1 MKLSDVSIM
10 LLFFA
15 ILYYPNIKGL
25 NWGARNLAE
34 LFKSACPLNC
44 WDSCGFQVT
53 VENGKVVKI
62 EGDPSHP
69 ITKGKICGRGRMLET
84 RTNSRERLLQPLKKV
99 NGEFTPVSWRE
110 ALDEIADRLIEI
122 KRKYGTTAVLHSHD
136 YANNGILKNLDQRFF
151 NLYGGVTELTG
162 SLCWGSGIEAQKW
175 DFGNAFSHAPED
187 LFNSKN
193 IIIWGRN
200 VARTNMHFY
209 EQLLLAKKR
218 GANIVVVDPIYNST
232 AKIADHYISV
242 KPGMDGLLAAGIIK
256 ELLRLEL
263 EDRYFIDHYTYG
275 FSDLTNVINGITLEK
290 VSEMT
295 EVPIEKITFLANIY
309 GERPAATFMGL
320 GMQRYTNGGNTIR
333 LIDAV
338 AAISGNIG
346 IPGGGANY
354 ANLQVGQSFA
364 FDELTLT
371 ERKVR
376 HRSFPIMKQAE
387 EIVTANNPKVE
398 MIFVTCGN
406 PLTQV
411 PDSSVV
417 KKAFSSVSTL
427 VVIEQYMTDTAQMAD
442 YVLPTTTV
450 FEEEDLYYSSMY
462 HHYIN
467 YGPKLVEAPGEARSD
482 LWIWTQLAKRLGF
495 DEDFRFSRDEWL
507 EMCLK
512 PLTEQGIT
520 LENLKKEHTLEL
532 PVKKIPWADYRF
544 QTPTGK
550 FEFTSSRYGGIT
562 LSLPAESKWSDPE
575 LAKKYPYHLLTIH
588 PLRSN
593 HSQNYHLW
601 KNEPVVKVEIAEN
614 IAESLQ
620 LGNGDQVRVWN
631 DRGEVTG
638 MVSIAAKIHPNTI
651 NIDEGIWSK
660 FGGPVNSL
668 TSSRPSDNG
677 LGSTLYDCLVN
688 IERLC

>member
-1 MKLSDVSIM
+1 
-10 LLFFA
+10 
-15 ILYYPNIKGL
+15 
-25 NWGARNLAE
+25 LAE
-34 LFKSACPLNC
+34 RFKSACPLNC

-62 EGDPSHP
+62 DGDPSHP
-69 ITKGKICGRGRMLET
+69 ITMGKICGRGRMLEA
-84 RTNSRERLLQPLKKV
+84 RTNSSERLLHPLKKV
-99 NGEFTPVSWRE
+99 NGEFTPVSWE
-110 ALDEIADRLIEI
+110 KALEEIADRLIEI
-122 KRKYGTTAVLHSHD
+122 KSKHGTTAVLHSHD

-175 DFGNAFSHAPED
+175 DFGNAFAHAPED
-187 LFNSKN
+187 LINSKN

-209 EQLLLAKKR
+209 ERLLEAKKR
-218 GANIVVVDPIYNST
+218 GAKIFVIDPIYNST
-232 AKIADHYISV
+232 AKMADQYISI
-242 KPGMDGLLAAGIIK
+242 KPGMDGLLAAGMIK
-256 ELLRLEL
+256 ELIRLGL
-263 EDRYFIDHYTYG
+263 EDRYFIDHYSYG
-275 FSDLTNVINGITLEK
+275 FSDLMEMLNGVTLER

-295 EVPIEKITFLANIY
+295 EVPIEKITILAKIY
-309 GERPAATFMGL
+309 AQRPTATFMGL
-320 GMQRYTNGGNTIR
+320 GMQRYNNGGNTIR

-364 FDELTLT
+364 FDELTLPK
-371 ERKVR
+371 RKVN

-387 EIVTANNPKVE
+387 EVLKAVNPKIE

-427 VVIEQYMTDTAQMAD
+427 VVIEQYLTDTAQLAD
-442 YVLPTTTV
+442 YVLPATTA

-467 YGPKLVEAPGEARSD
+467 YGPKLVEAPGEAKSD

-495 DEDFRFSRDEWL
+495 GEDFQFSRDEWL
-507 EMCLK
+507 QLCLK
-512 PLTEQGIT
+512 PLAEKGLT
-520 LENLKKEHTLEL
+520 LEKLKKEHTLEL
-532 PVKKIPWADYRF
+532 PVKKVPWSDYHF

-550 FEFTSSRYGGIT
+550 YEFTSSRHGGVA

-575 LAKKYPYHLLTIH
+575 LAKKYPYHLLTVH

-593 HSQNYHLW
+593 HSQNYQLW

-614 IAESLQ
+614 IAKDLHLE
-620 LGNGDQVRVWN
+620 NGDQVRVWN
-631 DRGEVTG
+631 DRGEITG
-638 MVSIAAKIHPNTI
+638 MTSIAKKIHPNTI

-688 IERLC
+688 IERLCKDYG